1 MGRRNQVLASG
12 GGDGSQTAVSSF
24 SLSSMSASLSSSAAV
39 ADKNL
44 KADFLDEDPL
54 SLLPETKAED
64 HDEVHHQK
72 TAATKDHHEDKPYEV
87 QLVWRNIFAL
97 GILHL
102 ITLYTLTM
110 VPSMHYTTIFWAY
123 AVIIL
128 GSMGVQSGAHRYDK
142 K

>member
-12 GGDGSQTAVSSF
+12 DGDGDGSLTTLSYF
-24 SLSSMSASLSSSAAV
+24 SPSSMSAPSSAA

-44 KADFLDEDPL
+44 KAGFLDEDPL
-54 SLLPETKAED
+54 SLLPETKTED
-64 HDEVHHQK
+64 HDEEHRQK
-72 TAATKDHHEDKPYEV
+72 STATKDHHEDSKPYEV

-110 VPSMHYTTIFWAY
+110 VPSMHYATIFWAY